1 MPGLWSALA
10 LLGAYIGAGGIVGLL
25 GSRRALGVWG
35 YFFAS
40 LLLTPLIGL
49 LLFIVA
55 EPQPQRPQ
63 R

>member
-1 MPGLWSALA
+1 MAGIFSSLL
-10 LLGAYIGAGGIVGLL
+10 LLGAYIGAGAIVGLL
-25 GSRRALGVWG
+25 GSRRKLGAWG
-35 YFFAS
+35 FFFAS

-55 EPQPQRPQ
+55 APPPERPQ